1 MVHNRSADNPG
12 MSSTISIRR
21 LARASV
27 SVLLLAACPAP
38 SRAGQRVWVFQPPSQ
53 VVAIDAADYSKGP
66 VVTIPREAYDHR
78 QPIGINAHDQMLV
91 ALPSRR
97 LWLWTGARAETLSSD
112 PRLAH
117 QPGPPGAHG
126 RPATTWLLGADG
138 RSLFCKQDDAWTVAH
153 ADGGGDSLYAL
164 RTRIVRTDLSGRVV
178 ETALD
183 HTFPPCDC
191 ATAVCS
197 ETCPVALLDVPGN
210 VIGGS
215 FVFSHFIEG
224 QTDATMGPS
233 TLYRRG
239 VNGWAASAIH
249 QAFDESVLLPSG
261 DGLLIENDGG
271 CCGDVNG
278 SSDRASWRGADSAS
292 TLYDEWTEFHNSSY
306 QVTFAVAR
314 ACLAPGGGRAALTI
328 QSTQPVAGPIELSED
343 GQDDA
348 KTLAAIRRSL
358 AELPVVEVY
367 ATGHHPT
374 PIRRLTHVALA
385 EWISADEI
393 LVVDN
398 GRLVAIDVTTGRRRE
413 STIQVRGA
421 DDVIVPVA
429 EAN

>member
-1 MVHNRSADNPG
+1 
-12 MSSTISIRR
+12 MSSAISTRSFAGATVAA
-21 LARASV
+21 LV
-27 SVLLLAACPAP
+27 LAAACSAT
-38 SRAGQRVWVFQPPSQ
+38 SRAGRRVWVFQPPSQ
-53 VVAIDAADYSKGP
+53 VVAIDAADFSKGP
-66 VVTIPREAYDHR
+66 VVAIPIEAYEHR

-91 ALPSRR
+91 TLPSRH
-97 LWLWTGARAETLSSD
+97 LWLWTGAKAETLSSD

-117 QPGPPGAHG
+117 QSGPPGAQG
-126 RPATTWLLGADG
+126 GPTTTWMLGADG

-191 ATAVCS
+191 ETAVCS

-210 VIGGS
+210 VIGGA
-215 FVFSHFIEG
+215 FVFSHFTEG
-224 QTDATMGPS
+224 QTSRTMGPS
-233 TLYRRG
+233 TLYRQG
-239 VNGWAASAIH
+239 VKGWAASEIH
-249 QAFDESVLLPSG
+249 QAFDECVLLPSG
-261 DGLLIENDGG
+261 DGLLVGSDGG

-278 SSDRASWRGADSAS
+278 SSDRASWRGADTAS
-292 TLYDEWTEFHNSSY
+292 TLYDEWTEFHNSAY

-314 ACLAPGGGRAALTI
+314 ACIAPGGGRTALAIT
-328 QSTQPVAGPIELSED
+328 STQPAAGPIELSED
-343 GQDDA
+343 GQDDP

-367 ATGHHPT
+367 ATGRHPT
-374 PIRRLTHVALA
+374 LIRRLTHVALA
-385 EWISADEI
+385 QWISADEI
-393 LVVDN
+393 LVADN

-429 EAN
+429 AAN